1 MPTTTPLNVLDE
13 LYLHL
18 DRDDEP
24 WTVHVEIRVDGPIER
39 VALEAAVRE
48 AATRH
53 PLARAQLAPSR
64 GIDLHYTWLIADQ
77 LGGIDLR
84 EVSCRD
90 PDELDRAR
98 EALLDRVPSLKRA
111 GPFSLLLAH
120 TSDGDVIVLNLHHA
134 AGDGLSALRLLGSIA
149 RAYAR
154 EEDPLPPVDPLEVRD
169 VAALAAP
176 GSVKERLERGRAGLD
191 YLARG
196 VATPTRIA
204 PVGAT
209 DRPGYGFAF
218 VAFEPG
224 EVEQLVPLRH
234 DGATIN
240 DVLLGGLATTVNL
253 WNDQHDAS
261 SGTIYLMMPINLRP
275 AAWRQEIVGNFAS
288 YVSVRVDSGHE
299 TTLDAAIQAAAA
311 STRRI
316 KDGGIAGLIIDLFG
330 APTLLPTG
338 IKRRLQDL
346 LPLTGNVL
354 VDTAVLS
361 NLGRLESVPHLGDA
375 GSVRE
380 LWFSPPGRMP
390 LGASFGAATLDG
402 RLLVTLR
409 YRHTLLDASAA
420 DQFLAAF
427 KETLIPA
434 PGS

>member
-18 DRDDEP
+18 DREDEP
-24 WTVHVEIRVDGPIER
+24 WSVHVEIRVDGTVD
-39 VALEAAVRE
+39 VARLEAAVRD
-48 AATRH
+48 AAGRH
-53 PLARAQLAPSR
+53 PLARAQLASYR
-64 GIDLHYTWLIADQ
+64 ATDLHYEWIIADE
-77 LGGIDLR
+77 LAGIDLR
-84 EVSCRD
+84 EMTCRD
-90 PDELDRAR
+90 PEDLARAR
-98 EALLDRVPSLKRA
+98 ERLLNRVPSLDRA

-120 TSDGDVIVLNLHHA
+120 TADGDVIVLNLHHA

-154 EEDPLPPVDPLEVRD
+154 EDDPLPPVDPLEVRD
-169 VAALAAP
+169 VAALAAS

-191 YLARG
+191 YFARG
-196 VATPTRIA
+196 AATPTRIA
-204 PVGAT
+204 PVGAG
-209 DRPGYGFAF
+209 DRAGYGFAF
-218 VAFEPG
+218 VAFEPT
-224 EVEQLVPLRH
+224 EVEQLVALRH

-240 DVLLGGLATTVNL
+240 DVLLGGLATTVNR
-253 WNDQHDAS
+253 WNDQHGAS

-275 AAWRQEIVGNFAS
+275 AAWRHEIVGNFAS
-288 YVSVRVDSGHE
+288 YVSVRVDARHE
-299 TTLDAAIQAAAA
+299 TTLDAAIQTAAA

-316 KDGGIAGLIIDLFG
+316 KEGGIAGLIIDLFG

-361 NLGRLESVPHLGDA
+361 NLGRIDHVPHLGDA

-390 LGASFGAATLDG
+390 LGASFGAATLDE
-402 RLLVTLR
+402 RLLLTLR
-409 YRHTLLDASAA
+409 YRHTLLDATGA
-420 DQFLAAF
+420 DQFLSAF
-427 KETLIPA
+427 KETLIPSL
-434 PGS
+434 G